1 MQSVTALA
9 HLKSCVIY
17 MVDPSEQ
24 CGYSVLEQI
33 HLYNTIKPLFKNK
46 PVLVLFNKCDAK
58 KVSELTVEK
67 RVAIEQWVAENNLQT
82 LEVSTLEGIG
92 IEEAKTKACETV
104 MGVKQSIPDK
114 YKIKSEESYLNGVYV
129 AKPKKRDNIERPPV
143 TIERAMKV
151 ERPNIKAL

>member
-46 PVLVLFNKCDAK
+46 PVVVLFNKCDI
-58 KVSELTVEK
+58 K
-67 RVAIEQWVAENNLQT
+67 RVQDLSKEKQMAIQQWVTENNLTT
-82 LEVSTLEGIG
+82 LEVSTLQGVN
-92 IEEAKTKACETV
+92 IEEAKSQACQTV
-104 MGVKQSIPDK
+104 MGLKQNIP
-114 YKIKSEESYLNGVYV
+114 
-129 AKPKKRDNIERPPV
+129 
-143 TIERAMKV
+143 
-151 ERPNIKAL
+151 